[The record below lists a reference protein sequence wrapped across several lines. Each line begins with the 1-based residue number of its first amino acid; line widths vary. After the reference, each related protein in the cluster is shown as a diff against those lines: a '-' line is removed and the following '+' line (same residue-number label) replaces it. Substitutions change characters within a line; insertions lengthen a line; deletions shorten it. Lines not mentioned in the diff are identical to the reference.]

1 MSDKKVTAHSLP
13 PRRIQEVASEL
24 HLDTELILPHG
35 HYIAKIPI
43 AELEAREKQPDGQLI
58 LITGITPTPQGEGTT
73 TASVGLADAL
83 RRLGKKSMICLR

>member
-43 AELEAREKQPDGQLI
+43 AELEARENSR
-58 LITGITPTPQGEGTT
+58 
-73 TASVGLADAL
+73 TASSFSL
-83 RRLGKKSMICLR
+83 RASRPHRKAKARPPPVSASRTRFVASAKNP